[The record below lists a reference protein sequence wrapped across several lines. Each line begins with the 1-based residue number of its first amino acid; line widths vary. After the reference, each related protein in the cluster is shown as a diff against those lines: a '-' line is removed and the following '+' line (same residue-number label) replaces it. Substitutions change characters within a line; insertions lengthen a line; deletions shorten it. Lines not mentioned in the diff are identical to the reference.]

1 MCRCGASV
9 SISLTIPI
17 GSRTPRSRRT
27 LRFEKKRVHPESRI
41 MSETTAT
48 PSKPKAGADRR
59 TLEHVDK
66 WLAVI
71 RELSGER
78 K

>member
-1 MCRCGASV
+1 
-9 SISLTIPI
+9 
-17 GSRTPRSRRT
+17 
-27 LRFEKKRVHPESRI
+27 

-48 PSKPKAGADRR
+48 TSKPKAGADRR